1 MYDLSTRQLQIL
13 KHIVREYIDS
23 AEPVGSETL
32 EKKFDLGISPATIR
46 NEMAEMSRLGYL
58 AKPHSSA
65 GRIPTSKSLKL
76 YVNELM
82 KQKDL
87 TVAEEVEAKE
97 GVWDLRENEARF
109 LRALTRSL
117 SQKTHSLAVATNDTG
132 DIFFSGYANILDM
145 PEFYDI
151 DITKHLL
158 DTLDEFDYWWKIF
171 SGFTEHQE
179 DPLRVFVGEDLGSQL
194 QNQCGGVFIMFSSA
208 EHHGAIGVVG
218 PTRLNYPRI
227 IPLVRYMGNL
237 INNMAKSW

>member
-46 NEMAEMSRLGYL
+46 NEMAEMSKLGYL

-97 GVWDLRENEARF
+97 GVWDLREHEARF

-132 DIFFSGYANILDM
+132 DIFFSGYAHILDM

-151 DITKHLL
+151 DITKNLL
-158 DTLDEFDYWWKIF
+158 NLLEDISYFDAIFLKMETDLAVFLGDELGEEILRPYGFVF
-171 SGFTEHQE
+171 SKFETRKNHHGSIGIVGPMRLQYESIV
-179 DPLRVFVGEDLGSQL
+179 PCVKYYGSLVGEIAD
-194 QNQCGGVFIMFSSA
+194 
-208 EHHGAIGVVG
+208 
-218 PTRLNYPRI
+218 
-227 IPLVRYMGNL
+227 
-237 INNMAKSW
+237 W